1 MRIFKDKVS
10 LSVFLIGLIGIIPLY
25 ITLFKKFS
33 IENIL
38 VFILYWFIATVSVFT
53 IIRIFKFYKKIKNL
67 EEVKLYSKKNI
78 LLLLASILWII
89 GMPFLIYFFKELIKS
104 PLSMV
109 LIVIIVLIF
118 GIHSFLGV
126 VVEDYKRNNINNYNV
141 EEGSRGSELF
151 GVNIGEYKEG
161 FIIDTYIFKYSDIDY
176 FEMKNEI
183 LYIYGKD
190 SVNDD
195 DSDYKII
202 LQTKKSRDI
211 IKKLIENKGY

>member
-1 MRIFKDKVS
+1 MTKILNDKKY
-10 LSVFLIGLIGIIPLY
+10 LLGLVGLIPLY
-25 ITLFKKFS
+25 IIIFRERS
-33 IENIL
+33 IENL
-38 VFILYWFIATVSVFT
+38 LPFVLYWFIVAIVSFAMR
-53 IIRIFKFYKKIKNL
+53 RIFKFYKKIKKL
-67 EEVKLYSKKNI
+67 EDVKLYSKKNI
-78 LLLLASILWII
+78 L
-89 GMPFLIYFFKELIKS
+89 FLIGSTILIIIIPFSMYYFREIVNSSFNLIS
-104 PLSMV
+104 L
-109 LIVIIVLIF
+109 LIVVLIF
-118 GIHSFLGV
+118 GMHSFLGV
-126 VVEDYKRNNINNYNV
+126 VVEDYTRKGINNYNV

-183 LYIYGKD
+183 LFIYGKD

-211 IKKLIENKGY
+211 IKKLIENR